1 METVKVNLERD
12 CEMIVLSE
20 EQKITGFDCGDEDL
34 NDFFNREALLYKRQ
48 MLAET
53 YFFRLKSN
61 GTTVCAFS
69 ISASSI
75 KTLDLPGN
83 RSKKVKELIPR
94 EKTLKAYPGILIGR
108 LGVAT
113 EFNGQGVGSQLMD
126 IIKDF
131 CLLGLPSF
139 VRYLLVDAYNK
150 PEIIRFYQNNDFLT
164 VYSSEE
170 QERQSFKRTPEG
182 SLRTIYMFFDMLPW
196 RDKLIVNAERKGMEA
211 ERVRK
216 IINAV

>member
-1 METVKVNLERD
+1 MVTDLRND
-12 CEMIVLSE
+12 CEMFVLSE
-20 EQKITGFDCGDEDL
+20 EQNITDFDCGDEDL
-34 NDFFNREALLYKRQ
+34 NDFFNREALLYRRQ

-53 YFFRLKSN
+53 IFFRHKSS

-75 KTLDLPGN
+75 KTIDLPGN

-113 EFNGQGVGSQLMD
+113 DFNGQGLGSQLMD
-126 IIKDF
+126 FIKDY
-131 CLLGLPSF
+131 CLYNFPGL

-150 PEIIRFYQNNDFLT
+150 PEIINFYKKNYFAT

-182 SLRTIYMFFDMLPW
+182 SLRTVYMFYDMALW
-196 RDKLIVNAERKGMEA
+196 REVTQ
-211 ERVRK
+211 
-216 IINAV
+216 